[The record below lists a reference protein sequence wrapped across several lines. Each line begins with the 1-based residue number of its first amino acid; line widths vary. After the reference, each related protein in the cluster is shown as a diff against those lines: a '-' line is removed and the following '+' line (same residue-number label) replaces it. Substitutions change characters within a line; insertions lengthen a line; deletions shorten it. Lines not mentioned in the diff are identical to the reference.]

1 MISKVSCQVCACLSA
16 FLLFAGTTAFAANG
30 TWNGTADAVWTNDLN
45 WSAAPYPSGGD
56 TATFNGDSANKT
68 VDIDG
73 LSGILNIVFD
83 TAFAY
88 TIGAGAA
95 NSQTNI
101 LRDGGEIKLSATAA
115 SDQTFN
121 ARVRLGPDAA
131 NASYSLRNDN
141 AGQTLTFSDVVGSS
155 GGTKNLNLNG
165 VGPITVNGLLDRA
178 SSALDLFLNSTGAL
192 NLNGNTSAR
201 QFYIHGADAVINIAD
216 GKTLTLNNGGG
227 SGIMASQN
235 CTINGPG
242 VIYLSTS
249 GGNNHID
256 NGVTTNK
263 TVTINAKLTG
273 ATGFE
278 FWQVAAYNYG
288 TYVLANTANDYTLST
303 VINVPGTIQF
313 STLADR
319 AVASCLGA
327 GTNIVLN
334 NAGAVY
340 RYTGAGDTSDRVLEA
355 QAGGAIEQA
364 GTGNLKFTTA
374 TTANAGTKTLI
385 LQGSTAGT
393 GEMSGGVQ
401 NGLGTVLLTKAG
413 TGTWTLSGSSA
424 YSGATLV
431 MGGTLAL
438 SGASGVTTATTSYTL
453 TNGATLLLDN
463 TAAANNT
470 NRLRDASA
478 ITLNGGTLGL
488 ANDASD
494 ADYLENAGALAVNLN
509 ANTVGAT
516 QAPEGRTST
525 LRFASLSRS
534 NTATVDFAGTG
545 LGESDRNRI
554 FITAQPT
561 GLIGSWATIN
571 GGGLAAYD
579 SVRGVYDAAAGAAS
593 IAARG
598 PSEIPD
604 DSTKG
609 AEINDDGVSGAITL
623 QGATTTS
630 TQFVRQNNTNAA
642 EIATFDGA
650 THKTL
655 LTAGV
660 MISAGKASVTVGQT
674 SGDGALIPLAAGGVL
689 TLQNDEP
696 TAQLTVNAPV
706 QNNTSASSLIKSG
719 NGVVTLTASNS
730 YSGATAINQGV
741 LAFSG
746 SATQTLAGVISGNG
760 ALTMAGSGRL
770 ALANA
775 NSYAG
780 LTTVSSGTLAVQNS
794 TALGSSAAGTVIED
808 GATLEIDTTAALNLN
823 AEQITVS
830 GAGVNGRGAI
840 VNSTA
845 TAQYNF
851 LRLVTLAG
859 DTTFGGEHP
868 NGRWDI
874 RNASGASTFL
884 MNNYSVTKVGSN
896 YVGLTNV
903 GVTPGATAGIDI
915 QEGWFTIEGTTSMGG
930 SSANTMT
937 ARSGTAF
944 DIYNISTPVLWSLVM
959 EDNTRFYARAGNAS
973 NLNIWA
979 GPVTLSGRTV
989 FDASGTYSD
998 TISGPI
1004 SGPGSVVKLRNE
1016 LTTYFRNPANT
1027 YEGTTT
1033 ISNGTLYAQTPGSLP
1048 GYNDGRLTVLGGAYL
1063 STHAWNGG
1071 DIGWTAENVRDL
1083 NYASKFMANNAYLTL
1098 DTSMGSMVMP
1108 YDLTN
1113 RMGLI
1118 KQGSGNLTLSGTN
1131 ARGISDTRVYGGE
1144 LVINGDGA
1152 HQYGMLLTT
1161 TANLTITNATG
1172 MSLDVTNTS
1181 SYFADSAGN
1190 SSVIRIG
1197 GKTAWNAY
1205 MQPANQGQGTFV
1217 VGQRGKAVLHL
1228 TDDASVRQRLYLGN
1242 YAGSAGAVY
1251 QSGNTK
1257 MHNWGGA
1264 SSDGRIGMTGYGY
1277 YELNSGTFTNNG
1289 YFHLGRDY
1297 AGVGIL
1303 KQSGGAFEMG
1313 SVYGGQLGLSRGGTG
1328 VVYTAGG
1335 TFRTS
1340 SQLNVGESSDNYTT
1354 RGYASFTA
1362 DELADVFING
1372 VIWMADRTNMFAA
1385 VNFNGGTVVANQ
1397 IRRAIRAGSLALV
1410 NFDGGTFRPRLAGNI
1425 FDVGAY
1431 AVDAISLYAGG
1442 ATLDTTNM
1450 SCTVALPLLAPA
1462 GNGVTGIGVTPT
1474 AGYIGPPMVTI
1485 DGGGGTGATA
1495 VALFD
1500 SASGTLTGV
1509 RVTSPGFGYTSAPTV
1524 TLSHGGQTVHPA
1536 ATAFIDSNVSGGLT
1550 KQGSGDL
1557 FLTATNT
1564 YAGATTVSNGML
1576 KIVVRDALPTG
1587 TDIAVAGGKL
1597 DLGGFTHTNGTVS
1610 TTGGALL
1617 NGTLVCDGLSKTGS
1631 GELLLSATVSSGDT
1645 IEINEGSVKFLSA
1658 QPGLYEGLVNGAF
1671 NTTDPMASNIMVQL
1685 STRMAD
1691 TNVKPPWRDQA
1702 TFIYTGYIWNRSSE
1716 PVTWTFGENVDDNVL
1731 LKIDGATLIAN
1742 GVTWNAPTI
1751 ATVTLN
1757 PGSHAFE
1764 ARFGNG
1770 GGGAG
1775 WVNSSWWKTN
1785 NLGFGVDF
1793 LGRNETN
1800 VANYVKLQD
1809 PGDGSLLTL
1818 TAAGGAPTNLIDA
1831 AASLVIAAGATLNL
1845 DTYYQTFATV
1855 SGSGV
1860 ISNGTLAVTGDIL
1873 PGGDGTIG
1881 ELTLDNVGIA
1891 SGTLKVDVGP
1901 AGTSD
1906 KLVIAGD
1913 LDLSNLTLEIAN
1925 PAALDTTK
1933 GYTVASL
1940 SGTRTGSLTL
1950 VGLDSRWHV
1959 VYRTNG
1965 DIQLIYAAGTMIKI
1979 R

>member
-1 MISKVSCQVCACLSA
+1 VCACLSA
-16 FLLFAGTTAFAANG
+16 FLLFTGTTAFAASG
-30 TWNGTADAVWTNDLN
+30 TWNGAADAVWTNDLN
-45 WSAAPYPSGGD
+45 WSTAPYPSGGD
-56 TATFNGDSANKT
+56 TATFSGDSANKT

-73 LSGILNIVFD
+73 LSGILNIAFD
-83 TAFAY
+83 TASVAGY

-101 LRDGGEIKLSATAA
+101 LRDGGEIRLSATAA
-115 SDQTFN
+115 SDQAFN
-121 ARVRLGPDAA
+121 ATVRLGPDTAT
-131 NASYSLRNDN
+131 ASYSLRNDN
-141 AGQTLTFSDVVGSS
+141 PARNLSFADIAGMS
-155 GGTKNLNLNG
+155 GGTKTLNVNG
-165 VGPITVNGLLDRA
+165 SGPIDVQGRLHRT
-178 SSALDLFLNSTGAL
+178 SSALLLNVNTTNTLELGGDSSFQLVQINGA
-192 NLNGNTSAR
+192 GS
-201 QFYIHGADAVINIAD
+201 VINLGA
-216 GKTLTLNNGGG
+216 G
-227 SGIMASQN
+227 STMTVSNSGASGLMSAEDA
-235 CTINGPG
+235 TINGPG
-242 VIYLSTS
+242 KIFLSTTT
-249 GGNNHID
+249 GDNHID
-256 NGVTTNK
+256 NAAETGK
-263 TVTINAKLTG
+263 TLTINAQLTG
-273 ATGFE
+273 DTGFE
-278 FWQVAAYNYG
+278 FWHSTYRG
-288 TYVLANTANDYTLST
+288 TIALLNPNNDYLRSTIINQPATIAFDTLANSGTACSLGKGS
-303 VINVPGTIQF
+303 VIALN
-313 STLADR
+313 
-319 AVASCLGA
+319 AVGCKYL
-327 GTNIVLN
+327 
-334 NAGAVY
+334 
-340 RYTGAGDTSDRVLEA
+340 YTGTGSTSDRTLDVRL
-355 QAGGAIEQA
+355 GGIVEQA
-364 GTGNLKFTTA
+364 GTGNLKFTGNTA
-374 TTANAGTKTLI
+374 STTTGAKTLV

-393 GEMSGGVQ
+393 GELSGGVQ
-401 NGLGTVLLTKAG
+401 NGAGTVSLTKAG
-413 TGTWTLSGSSA
+413 TGTWTLSGGSA

-438 SGASGVTTATTSYTL
+438 SGANGATTATTSYTL
-453 TNGATLLLDN
+453 TNSATLLLDN

-478 ITLNGGTLGL
+478 LTLNGGTLGL

-579 SVRGVYDAAAGAAS
+579 PVKGVYDAAAGAAS

-604 DSTKG
+604 DSSKG

-674 SGDGALIPLAAGGVL
+674 PEDGALIPLAAGGVL

-706 QNNTSASSLIKSG
+706 RNNTSASSLIKSG
-719 NGVVTLTASNS
+719 NGVVTLTASNGW
-730 YSGATAINQGV
+730 SGATAINQGV
-741 LAFSG
+741 LAFGG
-746 SATQTLAGVISGNG
+746 SATQTLAGVISGDG

-770 ALANA
+770 ALAGA

-794 TALGSSAAGTVIED
+794 SALGSSAAGTVIED
-808 GATLEIDTTAALNLN
+808 GATLEIGTTTALNLN

-937 ARSGTAF
+937 VRSGTVF

-979 GPVTLSGRTV
+979 GPVTLNGRTV

-998 TISGPI
+998 TISGPV

-1083 NYASKFMANNAYLTL
+1083 NYASTFMANNAYLTL

-1118 KQGSGNLTLSGTN
+1118 KQGSGTLMLSGTN
-1131 ARGISDTRVYGGE
+1131 LRGLSDTRAYGGE

-1152 HQYGMLLTT
+1152 HPYGMLLTT

-1205 MQPANQGQGTFV
+1205 MQPYNQGQGTFV

-1289 YFHLGRDY
+1289 YFHLGRDT
-1297 AGVGIL
+1297 AGVGVL

-1340 SQLNVGESSDNYTT
+1340 TQLNVGESSDNGTI

-1397 IRRAIRAGSLALV
+1397 IRRAIRTGSLALV
-1410 NFDGGTFRPRLAGNI
+1410 NFDGGTFRPRQAGNL
-1425 FDVGAY
+1425 FDIGAY
-1431 AVDAISLYAGG
+1431 AVDAINIYAGG
-1442 ATLDTTNM
+1442 ATLDTTNL
-1450 SCTVALPLLAPA
+1450 SCTAALPLRAPD

-1495 VALFD
+1495 IALFD

-1509 RVTSPGFGYTSAPTV
+1509 RITSPGFGYTGAPTV
-1524 TLSHGGQTVHPA
+1524 SLSHGGQTVHPA
-1536 ATAFIDSNVSGGLT
+1536 ATAFIGPNVSGGLT
-1550 KQGSGDL
+1550 KLGSGSL
-1557 FLTATNT
+1557 ALTSTNT
-1564 YAGATTVSNGML
+1564 YAGATTVSNGTL
-1576 KIVVRDALPTG
+1576 NIALREALPTD
-1587 TDIAVAGGKL
+1587 TDIVVAGGTL
-1597 DLGGFTHTNGTVS
+1597 DLGGFTLTNGTV
-1610 TTGGALL
+1610 TATAGALL
-1617 NGTLVCDGLSKTGS
+1617 NGTLVCDGLTKSGD
-1631 GELLLSATVSSGDT
+1631 GELRLSASVLGGEP
-1645 IEINEGSVKFLSA
+1645 IEINAGTVKFLSA

-1671 NTTDPMASNIMVQL
+1671 NVTDPMASNITIRL
-1685 STRMAD
+1685 STYMAD
-1691 TNVKPPWRDQA
+1691 VNTKPPWRDQA
-1702 TFIYTGYIWNRSSE
+1702 TFVYNGYIWNRTGAD
-1716 PVTWTFGENVDDNVL
+1716 VTWTFGENVDDNVL
-1731 LKIDGATLIAN
+1731 LKIDGVTLIAN
-1742 GVTWNAPTI
+1742 GSSWNVPTI
-1751 ATVTLN
+1751 ATVTLT
-1757 PGSHAFE
+1757 PGAHAFE

-1770 GGGAG
+1770 AGGAG
-1775 WVNSSWWKTN
+1775 WVNGSTTSPTSWWATN

-1793 LGRNETN
+1793 LGRNETKI
-1800 VANYVKLQD
+1800 ANYVKLED

-1818 TAAGGAPTNLIDA
+1818 TAATTASNLVDA
-1831 AASLVIAAGATLNL
+1831 ASTLALGAGATLDL
-1845 DTYYQTFATV
+1845 DTFYQAFASV
-1855 SGSGV
+1855 SGDGI

-1873 PGGDGTIG
+1873 PGGGGSIGT
-1881 ELTLDNVGIA
+1881 LTLADVGIA

-1913 LDLSNLTLEIAN
+1913 VDLSNLTLEIAN

-1933 GYTVASL
+1933 AYTVATIA
-1940 SGTRTGSLTL
+1940 GTRTGSLTL

-1959 VYRTNG
+1959 IYRTNG
-1965 DIQLIYAAGTMIKI
+1965 DIQLLYASGTMIKI